1 MAFGENKNGDFIH
14 SHIENSFDS
23 NKTGGPH
30 FGGNDFWNILKR
42 ILLFVP
48 KVLWTVLKGIGYVIA
63 YICKSKL
70 GRILIIVLVLIFG
83 FKGYIAFSRIYG
95 SIDNARKLNAY
106 MKSEYGD
113 IEAAEPL
120 LDDAMS
126 DEAILETLDVPS
138 DITGMTKAD
147 KVKKGMKA
155 EDGSDTDGDGLTD
168 KEEIEVYGTDPL
180 KMSTAGDLMTDGE
193 KVKAGL
199 DPKEKSETVPDKEY
213 INKDASGIV
222 FNATRAEDYYA
233 YAASQ
238 DGIRTLEN
246 KEVYKTYI
254 ISGYSGNLTMSV
266 KKITNDN
273 NIRPEDL
280 MVYVAGHGKSKAKSY
295 KFTTEDKKITL
306 TKKFDGN
313 KIYDVYIAKKKGIFN
328 STATAYMPAARAA
341 AEANGAEIYE
351 KAGIDDANNVSPLNA
366 LAGYATEDKA
376 YEPDGIVYG
385 FPLAVM
391 VGSPLTVLYK
401 ELPSKDAT
409 VAERDNLVMAAN
421 QFQQTV
427 NRHTILLG
435 DNKLKVKSASAEE
448 IRAVRDGM
456 RKFYPNG
463 EWTGNNFHDQ
473 DLPAFLPKVGYI
485 YFTYETISNMTTL
498 TDMMK
503 DITKQST
510 ANMAITTG
518 AEVWAPKFGYDDILP
533 FANIATGTNG
543 HGNCMGMA
551 LTIASV
557 YNNDGLPKD
566 TMVDSYT
573 PQYFNNSPENS
584 EYQGMKLSWDL
595 SGKKNATLFDKKL
608 DDAIKLPYDCRE
620 GLKGEKAELANY
632 ITAMWAKGND
642 LCTKAVRNSEMPVY
656 SKNNKPNMSVLYDTL
671 EQLGEGKLVTLV
683 LPIKLTDGTVGGH
696 VINISRAVTLKP
708 DSVWILYGYDNNY
721 PYKEAVGTMALVCT
735 KIKGVDQD
743 HFTFEYT
750 MIGMDDAEKAAY
762 KKAAGFEYPDFTLD
776 DLPDSYVYK
785 MTTMNDDGTV
795 LNHAV
800 KEAN

>member
-1 MAFGENKNGDFIH
+1 MAFGENKGGDFIR
-14 SHIENSFDS
+14 SHIQNSFDNS
-23 NKTGGPH
+23 RTGGPH
-30 FGGNDFWNILKR
+30 FGGNGFWDILKK
-42 ILLFVP
+42 ILLFIP
-48 KVLWTVLKGIGYVIA
+48 NLLWQMLKGIGCFIA
-63 YICKSKL
+63 VVFSNKL

-120 LDDAMS
+120 PDDVMS
-126 DEAILETLDVPS
+126 GEAILEALDVPS

-147 KVKKGMKA
+147 KVKKGMNA

-168 KEEIEVYGTDPL
+168 KEEVEVYGTDPL

-199 DPKEKSETVPDKEY
+199 DPKEKSDKVPDKKY
-213 INKDASGIV
+213 INKKADDV
-222 FNATRAEDYYA
+222 TFNATCAEDFYA
-233 YAASQ
+233 YAAPQ
-238 DGIRTLEN
+238 DGIRTLEG
-246 KEVYKTYI
+246 KDVYKTYI

-266 KKITNDN
+266 KKITKENKVTPD
-273 NIRPEDL
+273 DL
-280 MVYVAGHGKSKAKSY
+280 MVYVAEHGKPKAKSY
-295 KFTTEDKKITL
+295 KFTVNKKKITL
-306 TKKFDGN
+306 TKKLDGD

-366 LAGYATEDKA
+366 LAGYATEDKG

-409 VAERDNLVMAAN
+409 VAERENLVMAAN

-463 EWTGNNFHDQ
+463 EWTGNDFHDQ

-498 TDMMK
+498 DGLMK
-503 DITKQST
+503 TIEKQST
-510 ANMAITTG
+510 ITRARTTG
-518 AEVWAPKFGYDDILP
+518 TEVWAPKFGYDDILP
-533 FANIATGTNG
+533 FANIATGTSG
-543 HGNCMGMA
+543 HGNCVGMA

-557 YNNDGLPKD
+557 YNNSGLPKD
-566 TMVDSYT
+566 TMVGSYT
-573 PQYFNNSPENS
+573 PQYFNNSAKDS
-584 EYQGMKLSWDL
+584 EYQEMKLTWDL

-608 DDAIKLPYDCRE
+608 DDAIKLPHDCRE
-620 GLKGEKAELANY
+620 GLTGDKAELANY

-642 LCTKAVRNSEMPVY
+642 SSIKAVRDGEMPVY
-656 SKNNKPNMSVLYDTL
+656 NKNNKPNISVLYDTL
-671 EQLGEGKLVTLV
+671 EQLGEGKVVVLTL
-683 LPIKLTDGTVGGH
+683 PMKLTDGTAGGH
-696 VINISRAVTLKP
+696 AINISRAVTLKP

-721 PYKEAVGTMALVCT
+721 PYKEAVGTIALICT
-735 KIKGVDQD
+735 KIKGTNQD
-743 HFTFEYT
+743 YFTFEYT
-750 MIGMDDAEKAAY
+750 MIGMDDAEKKVY
-762 KKAAGFEYPDFTLD
+762 KKVTGIEFPDFTLD
-776 DLPDSYVYK
+776 DLPDDYVYR